1 MKCLI
6 LAAGKG
12 SRLCNKGDSKP
23 LLPVLGVPIIE
34 RVIRNA
40 VQGGAEDFYIVTG
53 NQKEKVT
60 SFLNV
65 LSKRLNVS
73 IKTVENNEW
82 ANSENGTSIYK
93 AKNHLTEPFLL
104 LMSDHLFDP
113 SILKQLLASDL
124 GEGEIILA
132 VDENITNPIIDL
144 EDVTRVRYDDG
155 KIQNIGKELSSYNAF
170 DTGIFYCTPAIFDAL
185 EKSSEKGDTSL
196 SGAVRILANEGRA
209 NVLSINRKFWI
220 DIDDPAALKK
230 AEKLLCGKLIKP
242 VDGLI
247 SRYINRKFSIR
258 IFTPLLLK
266 IYRGITPNQVSM
278 LSFVVGLVSSLYF
291 FLGHSII
298 GALLIQ
304 LSSILDGCDGEIARL
319 KHMQSSLGDFV
330 DAILDR
336 YADGFI
342 LLGIFYYSLT
352 EIGNKE
358 IFGIYCSPLFI
369 IGISVLAILGNLM
382 VSYSTAKSVVNFG
395 YRYTGK
401 WIAAGKGRDLR
412 LFLLFIGGILTYFHP
427 IFAFLALLI
436 IAIQTN
442 TIVMWRT
449 FLSWNYFL
457 HKDSLIRNKA
467 KAVIFDFDGTIANTM
482 PFLTELAVKLMTET
496 YDISKNEAEKRY
508 LETTGL
514 AFANQ
519 IELIFPNHSNNL
531 ELAHTFESKK
541 LEGIFAHPIFSEV
554 IPTLNYFKN
563 KGIKTFTCSSTKQ
576 EIITKYARLNKIDN
590 LVDGLFGYKSD
601 FRKGDQI
608 DFVLQ
613 HYKLQPDEVMFIG
626 DSLKDYDFARDKK
639 VDFIGLSRIFKKIDF
654 QKKGL
659 LSVSCLTDLIKLF
672 DQSEKYFN
680 SLEKVKL

>member
-12 SRLCNKGDSKP
+12 SRLRNRVDCKP
-23 LLPVLGVPIIE
+23 LLSVLGVPLIE
-34 RVIRNA
+34 RVIRNSM
-40 VQGGAEDFYIVTG
+40 QGGADDFYIVTG

-60 SFLNV
+60 SFLNI

-73 IKTVENNEW
+73 IKTLENSEW

-93 AKNHLTEPFLL
+93 AKNYLTEPFLL

-113 SILKQLLASDL
+113 SIVKQLLASDL
-124 GEGEIILA
+124 GEGEITLA
-132 VDENITNPIIDL
+132 VDENITNPIIDF
-144 EDVTRVRYDDG
+144 EDVTRVRFDNG

-170 DTGIFYCTPAIFDAL
+170 DTGIFYCSPAIFDAL
-185 EKSSEKGDTSL
+185 DKSSEKGDTSL
-196 SGAVRILANEGRA
+196 SGAVRILAKNGKA
-209 NVLSINRKFWI
+209 NVLGINGKYWI

-230 AEKLLCGKLIKP
+230 AEKLLYGKLIKP

-247 SRYINRKFSIR
+247 SRYINRKFSIG

-266 IYRGITPNQVSM
+266 IYKGITPNQVTI

-291 FLGHSII
+291 FLGYAIT
-298 GALLIQ
+298 GAVLIQ

-319 KHMQSSLGDFV
+319 KHMQSKLGDFV

-358 IFGIYCSPLFI
+358 IFGIYYSSLLI
-369 IGISVLAILGNLM
+369 IIISVLAIIGNLM
-382 VSYSTAKSVVNFG
+382 VSYSTAKSTVNFG
-395 YRYTGK
+395 YRYTRK

-412 LFLLFIGGILTYFHP
+412 LFLLFLGGILTFFHP
-427 IFAFLALLI
+427 IFAFLALFI

-442 TIVMWRT
+442 TIVIWRT

-457 HKDSLIRNKA
+457 NKDSLVSNKV
-467 KAVIFDFDGTIANTM
+467 KAIIFDFDGTIANTM
-482 PFLTELAVKLMTET
+482 PFLTELAVRLMTET
-496 YDISKNEAEKRY
+496 YDISKNEAKKRY

-519 IELIFPNHSNNL
+519 IELIFPNHPNNH
-531 ELAHTFESKK
+531 EVATTFESRK
-541 LEGIFAHPIFSEV
+541 LEGIFAHSIFSEV
-554 IPTLNYFKN
+554 IPTLKYFKN
-563 KGIKTFTCSSTKQ
+563 KGIKTFICSSTKQ
-576 EIITKYARLNKIDN
+576 EIITKYARLNKIDD

-601 FRKGDQI
+601 FRKGAQI

-613 HYKLQPDEVMFIG
+613 HYKLQPSEVLFIG
-626 DSLKDYDFARDKK
+626 DSLKDYDFANDKK
-639 VDFIGLSRIFKKIDF
+639 VGFIGLSRTFKKMDF
-654 QKKGL
+654 QNKGL
-659 LSVSCLTDLIKLF
+659 SCVNRLTDLTKLF
-672 DQSEKYFN
+672 DQSEIYFN
-680 SLEKVKL
+680 SFEKVKL

>member
-12 SRLCNKGDSKP
+12 SRLRNKVVSKP
-23 LLPVLGVPIIE
+23 LLPVLGVPLIE
-34 RVIRNA
+34 RVIRSA
-40 VQGGAEDFYIVTG
+40 MQGGADDFYIITG
-53 NQKEKVT
+53 NQKEKVA

-65 LSKRLNVS
+65 LSKRLNAS
-73 IKTVENNEW
+73 IKIVENNEW

-93 AKNHLTEPFLL
+93 AKNYLTEPFLL

-113 SILKQLLASDL
+113 SIVKQLLASDL
-124 GEGEIILA
+124 GEGEITLA
-132 VDENITNPIIDL
+132 VDKNITNPIIDL
-144 EDVTRVRYDDG
+144 EDVTRVRFDDG

-196 SGAVRILANEGRA
+196 SGAVRILAKNGKT
-209 NVLSINRKFWI
+209 NVLGINGSFWI

-230 AEKLLCGKLIKP
+230 AEKLLYGKLIKP
-242 VDGLI
+242 ADGLI
-247 SRYINRKFSIR
+247 SRYINRGFSIR

-266 IYRGITPNQVSM
+266 IYRGITPNQVTI

-291 FLGHSII
+291 FLGYAIT

-319 KHMQSSLGDFV
+319 KHMQSKLGDFL

-358 IFGIYCSPLFI
+358 IFGIYFSPLLI
-369 IGISVLAILGNLM
+369 IIISVLAIIGNLM
-382 VSYSTAKSVVNFG
+382 VSYSTAKSTVNFG
-395 YRYTGK
+395 YRYTRK

-427 IFAFLALLI
+427 IFAFLSLFI

-442 TIVMWRT
+442 TIVIWRT

-457 HKDSLIRNKA
+457 NKDSLVSNKV
-467 KAVIFDFDGTIANTM
+467 KAIIFDFDGTIANTM
-482 PFLTELAVKLMTET
+482 PFLTELAVRLMTET
-496 YDISKNEAEKRY
+496 YDISKNEAKKKY

-519 IELIFPNHSNNL
+519 IELIFPNHPNNH
-531 ELAHTFESKK
+531 EVATTFESRK
-541 LEGIFAHPIFSEV
+541 LEGIFAHSIFSEV
-554 IPTLNYFKN
+554 IPTLKYFKN
-563 KGIKTFTCSSTKQ
+563 KGIKTFICSSTKQ
-576 EIITKYARLNKIDN
+576 EIITKYARLNKIDD

-601 FRKGDQI
+601 FRKGAQI

-613 HYKLQPDEVMFIG
+613 HYKLQPNEVLFVG
-626 DSLKDYDFARDKK
+626 DSLKDYDFANDKK
-639 VDFIGLSRIFKKIDF
+639 VGFIGLSRIIKKIDF
-654 QKKGL
+654 QNKGL
-659 LSVSCLTDLIKLF
+659 SCVNRLTDLTKLF

-680 SLEKVKL
+680 SFEKVKL